1 MHSKTSQALLFHS
14 KMFPLGANRKSMLL
28 QKLLHE
34 SGEEESKNE
43 GESFNKKVKRG
54 SPSHQGPQVEPAD
67 DNG

>member
-1 MHSKTSQALLFHS
+1 
-14 KMFPLGANRKSMLL
+14 MFPLGANRKSMLL

-34 SGEEESKNE
+34 SGEEESKTE

-67 DNG
+67 DDD